1 VTEEIP
7 VVSTLVC
14 DSRVLA
20 CSIGHRKLNQ
30 INSLLTYLHRPLLIT
45 SPASRKRCCSSTTL
59 VRPESVDAAAV
70 VGAAALAFF
79 KILGG
84 SHPLVTNDT
93 SGGLVV
99 LDGLLADQSLQSELF
114 FGLTELLH
122 QARDHINVEKKSSD
136 LSILLIIFALI
147 FLALSIHFFDI

>member
-1 VTEEIP
+1 
-7 VVSTLVC
+7 
-14 DSRVLA
+14 
-20 CSIGHRKLNQ
+20 
-30 INSLLTYLHRPLLIT
+30 
-45 SPASRKRCCSSTTL
+45 
-59 VRPESVDAAAV
+59 V